1 MTATSSGRLPARNT
15 QAGTLSRV
23 TEVTADEGPSR
34 AQEATRS
41 STVPGGC
48 WGPGLSH
55 RWAGGPW
62 RGTQPAHGDIAR
74 AYPPLPLQ
82 SPANLGPHRAR
93 AEARRS
99 PFDAV
104 HTDRAAPGA
113 RGRAETGEKRRKRN
127 QRRRLHRKCKRGL
140 ATLLFLWQ
148 KIGKRIFNRTQK
160 GWALRAHAHVI
171 WEGPFLMMKRATNKR
186 NLEF

>member
-1 MTATSSGRLPARNT
+1 MKVRAGRRKPRGAVRSLGAAGGRGFPTAGLEGPGEGRSQPTATL
-15 QAGTLSRV
+15 Q
-23 TEVTADEGPSR
+23 
-34 AQEATRS
+34 
-41 STVPGGC
+41 
-48 WGPGLSH
+48 
-55 RWAGGPW
+55 
-62 RGTQPAHGDIAR
+62 R

-82 SPANLGPHRAR
+82 SPANLGPHGAR

-140 ATLLFLWQ
+140 ATLLSLRQ

-160 GWALRAHAHVI
+160 GRALRAHAHVI
-171 WEGPFLMMKRATNKR
+171 WEGPFLMMKRAAKKR

>member
-1 MTATSSGRLPARNT
+1 MRGPHQLGPRTGNSEHMTATSSGRLPARNT

-62 RGTQPAHGDIAR
+62 RGTQPAHGDIAESLPS
-74 AYPPLPLQ
+74 PPPPAQQLTTLKMFFSMTLHSPGLLLLLIPQVPIFIVSAFSNLWVFLHLPITWNISICYGLPAILTF
-82 SPANLGPHRAR
+82 SP
-93 AEARRS
+93 
-99 PFDAV
+99 
-104 HTDRAAPGA
+104 
-113 RGRAETGEKRRKRN
+113 
-127 QRRRLHRKCKRGL
+127 
-140 ATLLFLWQ
+140 
-148 KIGKRIFNRTQK
+148 
-160 GWALRAHAHVI
+160 
-171 WEGPFLMMKRATNKR
+171 
-186 NLEF
+186 